1 MCSSD
6 LKLSEMIANL
16 GVNVIS
22 EDIARGNLFADF
34 KDFNLE
40 KLAAERNEAALA
52 SQDNNE
58 AYNCQPETY
67 LVKQWAYMNR
77 ILKAAQWAAEQ
88 GDEIHFVQMTSFGC
102 GPDSF
107 IQDEIRDIMKR
118 HNKPFTLLKID
129 DVSNIGSLKLRVRS
143 LIESLK
149 GVKEVKSE
157 ERRVKNSLALLI
169 IKFKVDSS
177 MFKVIDTHTH
187 FDAEEFDEDRAEAF
201 ARARDAGVGKV
212 FLPAIDVKT
221 THAVLALSR
230 EYPGYAYPMIGLHPE
245 EVKADWKEQ
254 LAELRK
260 ILEEHR
266 MTGNASQAGSPQFSD
281 LIAIGEVLLYYYWSR
296 EFENEQLEAFEEQ
309 VKWSVETQLPLMIHC
324 RKAQNEMVHLLR
336 KYEKE
341 LPGGVFHCFTGNQ
354 KEAEELLSFDNFVLG
369 IGGVS
374 TFKSS
379 HLREDLPA
387 VVPMNRIV
395 LETDSPYMAPV
406 PYRGKRNESAFVVE
420 VMKTLAKAYG
430 VSEEEFA
437 RQTNINAESVFRYP
451 YPHYRQ

>member
-1 MCSSD
+1 
-6 LKLSEMIANL
+6 
-16 GVNVIS
+16 
-22 EDIARGNLFADF
+22 
-34 KDFNLE
+34 
-40 KLAAERNEAALA
+40 
-52 SQDNNE
+52 
-58 AYNCQPETY
+58 
-67 LVKQWAYMNR
+67 
-77 ILKAAQWAAEQ
+77 
-88 GDEIHFVQMTSFGC
+88 
-102 GPDSF
+102 
-107 IQDEIRDIMKR
+107 
-118 HNKPFTLLKID
+118 
-129 DVSNIGSLKLRVRS
+129 
-143 LIESLK
+143 
-149 GVKEVKSE
+149 
-157 ERRVKNSLALLI
+157 
-169 IKFKVDSS
+169 

-187 FDAEEFDEDRAEAF
+187 LDAEEFNGDRAEAF

-245 EVKADWKEQ
+245 EVKADWKDQ

-266 MTGNASQAGSPQFSD
+266 ITEGTGQTGDSTDGDSPQISD
-281 LIAIGEVLLYYYWSR
+281 FIAIGEIGLDYYWSR
-296 EFENEQLEAFEEQ
+296 EFEQEQLEAFEEQ
-309 VKWSVETQLPLMIHC
+309 VKWSVETRLPLMIHC

-336 KYEKE
+336 QYQKD

-354 KEAEELLSFDNFVLG
+354 KEAEELLSFENFVLG

-387 VVPMNRIV
+387 AVPMNRII

-406 PYRGKRNESAFVVE
+406 PYRGKRNESAFVIE
-420 VMKTLAKAYG
+420 VLKTLAKAYR

-437 RQTNINAESVFRYP
+437 EQTNKNVESVF
-451 YPHYRQ
+451 HF